1 MWEEL
6 HRDVCACPGS
16 GKRGHVCAFQLVS
29 SRRFI
34 PFQQWENI
42 IYGFSRVCQCWIF
55 HLGKVSSL
63 QFFPLFPQ
71 SGSQLEVL
79 WLGES
84 GGLVPVA
91 DSSIFI
97 LLNGQQDRAVSP
109 LPVEYLWCWIFAVS
123 GENSEGE
130 IC

>member
-1 MWEEL
+1 M
-6 HRDVCACPGS
+6 
-16 GKRGHVCAFQLVS
+16 
-29 SRRFI
+29 
-34 PFQQWENI
+34 
-42 IYGFSRVCQCWIF
+42 CQCWVF
-55 HLGKVSSL
+55 HLAKVSSL

-71 SGSQLEVL
+71 SASQLEEL

-91 DSSIFI
+91 DSSVFI
-97 LLNGQQDRAVSP
+97 LLNGQHDRAVGP

-123 GENSEGE
+123 GENSKGE